1 MNHHVHHI
9 HGETSPASGSEEFP
23 PLLHRDVIMMWG
35 WRHRSRM
42 KPHDVWRNWDTELQL
57 GGPWWSKRNLCL
69 RTRVM
74 QKSRHCYEPV
84 WFVEMDGLR
93 QIFYRFSFEVCSFWY
108 KAAWVMRWFFF
119 KQTTFK
125 MILWSSSCLTL
136 CNPMGCSPP
145 GSSVYGNLQAR
156 TLEWAALP
164 SSRGSSWP
172 GDRTW
177 VSCSSCPGRWV
188 LTTEP
193 PGKPTNEH

>member
-108 KAAWVMRWFFF
+108 KAAWVMRWFFSNRQHLKWF
-119 KQTTFK
+119 FGPLHVRLFVTPWAVARQAPLSVG
-125 MILWSSSCLTL
+125 ISRQEHWSGLPC
-136 CNPMGCSPP
+136 PPP
-145 GSSVYGNLQAR
+145 GDLPGPGIEPGSP
-156 TLEWAALP
+156 AAPALA
-164 SSRGSSWP
+164 G
-172 GDRTW
+172 GF
-177 VSCSSCPGRWV
+177 
-188 LTTEP
+188 
-193 PGKPTNEH
+193 